1 MSTRRTTTVIE
12 DGDEETGELDDLI
25 EVDETEEAQLD
36 ALDGMIA
43 EFTGA
48 ADTVVNVYRQGDGKN
63 LSFLFRT
70 NPDEM
75 TGGELMEKCRDN
87 YGTGDYRIH
96 IRKGSRL
103 VKNAPFSVEA
113 KKEPDPAIL
122 QQQNSGMDM
131 TAIFAMMQENNNRT
145 MQMFTEAM
153 KAFAGQNNN
162 APTFDPIAAQT
173 AMIQSVATLKGLAEP
188 KDDSK
193 NAVAM
198 LIQGLT
204 LARELGPKDGETNS
218 SDILLE
224 GIKQF
229 APAIAQATTMGRAA
243 RPGNGAALPAPGDEE
258 TAGDAARETEMGLRN
273 VLLRQQLGFL
283 VKQAEGG
290 KNPDLYAE
298 LLLDQLGET
307 VVLDFLAK
315 DDALAKLVEINPGV
329 AGQQIWFEKLREAIL
344 ELTAPDTAGDT
355 VTEGE
360 FIPGPGST
368 DAISDADNDGNIASV
383 AVGDSGNPPDA

>member
-1 MSTRRTTTVIE
+1 MSTPRTTTVIE

-229 APAIAQATTMGRAA
+229 APAIAQATTLGRAA
-243 RPGNGAALPAPGDEE
+243 RPGKGAALPAPGDEE